1 MVLNRPQQPSPEQYL
16 RSKGLGVD
24 SDFELRTLPGEAC
37 HVFLW
42 RQTKPR
48 QSRAPSSMLQLRAPC
63 SVFHT
68 IHSLLL
74 TTYRPTDGLPARGE
88 NAVIRA
94 EYCPELKE
102 APPWYCIKVLCLDS
116 GRVLGRDA
124 YGCFFAF
131 CIGFRTPP
139 PGFNALRGSIALQHI
154 CTDSPGAHLPVT
166 LAWEGKQSGHPAEQP
181 ARGGGEEACQA
192 EDSFTVAD
200 SNRIQLNQTEA
211 AHYCRGVFFSPRL

>member
-1 MVLNRPQQPSPEQYL
+1 MSFFGVKPNHDNPVPQAACSISVLHVRYSIPS
-16 RSKGLGVD
+16 
-24 SDFELRTLPGEAC
+24 
-37 HVFLW
+37 
-42 RQTKPR
+42 
-48 QSRAPSSMLQLRAPC
+48 
-63 SVFHT
+63 T

-102 APPWYCIKVLCLDS
+102 APPWYCIKVLRLDS

-131 CIGFRTPP
+131 CISFRTPP

-154 CTDSPGAHLPVT
+154 CTYSPGAHLLAT

-211 AHYCRGVFFSPRL
+211 AHYCRGVFFSPHL